1 MIMYGYRLEKM
12 AVGHYWDLKGQSYS
26 IEDDI
31 KRIPYQTTGHKKNF
45 VMTVLQPL
53 HQNLKKL
60 AQIFDFSIHVH
71 PYHLL
76 QKKTSNS
83 FSA

>member
-1 MIMYGYRLEKM
+1 M
-12 AVGHYWDLKGQSYS
+12 AVGHYWDLKSQSYS
-26 IEDDI
+26 IEDDV
-31 KRIPYQTTGHKKNF
+31 KRIPYQTTRHNKNF